1 MKSTTKRIG
10 LDWSKLLGFSQVKS
24 AQGNSSKVTKA
35 AIGVKVGVK
44 AGVKAILGAKIG
56 GKPVA
61 PANK

>member
-24 AQGNSSKVTKA
+24 AQGNSANKVTRT

-44 AGVKAILGAKIG
+44 AGI
-56 GKPVA
+56 KPP
-61 PANK
+61 PAGVV